1 MLLSLGYL
9 ETAHKKDKDMITDV
23 ILKEKQTD
31 QNLNGFS
38 FEEVG
43 DDHLFTGLETPMK
56 KDAFKISDHKKKE
69 KIASLFR
76 EIMDVMGLD
85 LTDDSLQGTPER
97 VAKMYI
103 DEIFSGLNP
112 ANKPKAALF
121 DNKYKYNQMLVEKNI
136 TFYSN
141 CEHHFVP
148 IIGKA
153 HVAYISSGK
162 VIGLSKLNRIVQY
175 YAKRPQVQERL
186 TNQIAEELKGVLGTE
201 DVAVIIDAKH
211 LCVSSRGVK
220 DDTSSTVTSYF
231 GGKFNTQEKIV
242 ELTKFKGIGIW
253 TASIFVMSSDI
264 FSDVFA
270 YGDATLNKVIK
281 NVYGIEDDCFDR
293 DLEGILSKW
302 SPHKTLVCN
311 VIWHY
316 NDNVLTQTRNRI

>member
-1 MLLSLGYL
+1 MNT
-9 ETAHKKDKDMITDV
+9 ETFKIKKKQHK
-23 ILKEKQTD
+23 
-31 QNLNGFS
+31 LNGFTIDDI
-38 FEEVG
+38 G
-43 DDHLFTGLETPMK
+43 DDHLYTGLETPMK
-56 KDAFKISDHKKKE
+56 KDAFKLSDSEKKAR
-69 KIASLFR
+69 IAILFE

-85 LTDDSLQGTPER
+85 LTDDSLKGTPQR

-112 ANKPKAALF
+112 ANRPKVALF

-186 TNQIAEELKGVLGTE
+186 TNQIANELKTILETD

-211 LCVSSRGVK
+211 LCVSSRGIK
-220 DDTSSTVTSYF
+220 DDTSATVTTYY
-231 GGKFNTQEKIV
+231 GGKFDASEKIR
-242 ELTKFKGIGIW
+242 ELQNYI
-253 TASIFVMSSDI
+253 
-264 FSDVFA
+264 
-270 YGDATLNKVIK
+270 N
-281 NVYGIEDDCFDR
+281 N
-293 DLEGILSKW
+293 
-302 SPHKTLVCN
+302 
-311 VIWHY
+311 
-316 NDNVLTQTRNRI
+316 

>member
-1 MLLSLGYL
+1 
-9 ETAHKKDKDMITDV
+9 MITDV
-23 ILKEKQTD
+23 VLKEKEVSK
-31 QNLNGFS
+31 NLNGFS

-56 KDAFKISDHKKKE
+56 PDAFKLSDEQKKE
-69 KIASLFR
+69 KIASLFS

-85 LTDDSLQGTPER
+85 LTDDSLQGTPKR

-103 DEIFSGLNP
+103 EEIFSGLNP
-112 ANKPKAALF
+112 SNKPKVALF
-121 DNKYKYNQMLVEKNI
+121 DNKYQYNQMLVEKNI

-186 TNQIAEELKGVLGTE
+186 TNQIAEELKAILNTE

-211 LCVSSRGVK
+211 LCVSSRGIK
-220 DDTSSTVTSYF
+220 DDTSSTVTSFF
-231 GGKFNTQEKIV
+231 GGQFNTPEKIA
-242 ELTKFKGIGIW
+242 ELQN
-253 TASIFVMSSDI
+253 
-264 FSDVFA
+264 
-270 YGDATLNKVIK
+270 TLN
-281 NVYGIEDDCFDR
+281 Y
-293 DLEGILSKW
+293 
-302 SPHKTLVCN
+302 
-311 VIWHY
+311 
-316 NDNVLTQTRNRI
+316 